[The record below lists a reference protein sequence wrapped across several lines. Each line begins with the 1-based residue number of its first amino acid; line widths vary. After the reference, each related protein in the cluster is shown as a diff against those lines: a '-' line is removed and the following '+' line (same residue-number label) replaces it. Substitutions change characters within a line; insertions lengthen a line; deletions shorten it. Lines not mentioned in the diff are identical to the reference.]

1 MVEVTK
7 YDTNNQF
14 SWTEKTQTFDDVTGQ
29 LTQDYVLL
37 DNGISILTIL
47 NSDVGNKSW
56 LTDSAVDGG
65 LFSWS
70 EKQSNYDVNG
80 DLVSVGLTYDNG
92 VTKYELYEDGILRS
106 AASVDGEENAEI
118 WTRFD
123 LMYGLDGQLVT
134 KIIQFDDGIVRV
146 QNFAE
151 GSRTST
157 FDYDNPND
165 AGTGIKSWDRIETY
179 YDQAG
184 AVSERATYN
193 DNGVLRVDSY
203 TNGVRSQVFQF
214 DNPNEENGG
223 VKSWDR
229 IEAYYDEGGN
239 LSESAT
245 FYDNGIVR
253 VTSYQAGQRA
263 SIVQLDNPNEVDSGV
278 KVWDRIETYFDDAGQ
293 KSEQA
298 TVYDNGIIKV
308 QQYTEGQ
315 LTQLLQYDEADAASW
330 DRIETTFSRSAG
342 SVTKTTLT
350 VGDDGVERVDVR
362 EDGKR
367 ASLVEIDA
375 SADGTARKWETNARQ
390 YDEAGQ
396 LAQQRITFDNTDQFV
411 FLYADRAKT
420 QKVEF
425 DGDDSN
431 AWVYRVTDYT
441 ADGPVVTTYDP
452 GDAAT
457 PPEIIA
463 LFDDLGF

>member
-1 MVEVTK
+1 M
-7 YDTNNQF
+7 
-14 SWTEKTQTFDDVTGQ
+14 
-29 LTQDYVLL
+29 
-37 DNGISILTIL
+37 
-47 NSDVGNKSW
+47 
-56 LTDSAVDGG
+56 
-65 LFSWS
+65 
-70 EKQSNYDVNG
+70 
-80 DLVSVGLTYDNG
+80 
-92 VTKYELYEDGILRS
+92 
-106 AASVDGEENAEI
+106 
-118 WTRFD
+118 
-123 LMYGLDGQLVT
+123 
-134 KIIQFDDGIVRV
+134 
-146 QNFAE
+146 
-151 GSRTST
+151 
-157 FDYDNPND
+157 
-165 AGTGIKSWDRIETY
+165 
-179 YDQAG
+179 
-184 AVSERATYN
+184 
-193 DNGVLRVDSY
+193 
-203 TNGVRSQVFQF
+203 
-214 DNPNEENGG
+214 
-223 VKSWDR
+223 
-229 IEAYYDEGGN
+229 
-239 LSESAT
+239 
-245 FYDNGIVR
+245 
-253 VTSYQAGQRA
+253 
-263 SIVQLDNPNEVDSGV
+263 
-278 KVWDRIETYFDDAGQ
+278 
-293 KSEQA
+293 
-298 TVYDNGIIKV
+298 
-308 QQYTEGQ
+308 
-315 LTQLLQYDEADAASW
+315 TQLLQYDEADAASW

>member
-14 SWTEKTQTFDDVTGQ
+14 SWTEKTQTFDYVTGE
-29 LTQDYVLL
+29 LTQDYVLF
-37 DNGISILTIL
+37 DNGLTSTDIYANGVRTIGILE
-47 NSDVGNKSW
+47 DV
-56 LTDSAVDGG
+56 AVDGG
-65 LFSWS
+65 LFNWAN
-70 EKQSNYDVNG
+70 KWTQYDETGAVIG
-80 DLVSVGLTYDNG
+80 VGIEYDNNVIQEDTYEYG
-92 VTKYELYEDGILRS
+92 VLLN
-106 AASVDGEENAEI
+106 SVRVDRLGDAEI

-165 AGTGIKSWDRIETY
+165 AGTGIKSWDRVETY

-184 AVSERATYN
+184 AVSK
-193 DNGVLRVDSY
+193 
-203 TNGVRSQVFQF
+203 Q
-214 DNPNEENGG
+214 
-223 VKSWDR
+223 
-229 IEAYYDEGGN
+229 
-239 LSESAT
+239 AT
-245 FYDNGIVR
+245 FYDNGLLR
-253 VTSYQAGQRA
+253 VTSYQDGQRA
-263 SIVQLDNPNEVDSGV
+263 SVVQRDNPDEAGSGV
-278 KVWDRIETYFDDAGQ
+278 KAWDRIETYFDATGQ
-293 KSEQA
+293 KSERA
-298 TVYDNGIIKV
+298 TFYDNGIIKV

-315 LTQLLQYDEADAASW
+315 LTQLLQYGEADAASW

-396 LAQQRITFDNTDQFV
+396 LAQQRITYDNTDQFV

>member
-14 SWTEKTQTFDDVTGQ
+14 SWTEKTQTFDYVTGE
-29 LTQDYVLL
+29 LTQDYVLF
-37 DNGISILTIL
+37 DNGLTSTDIYANGVRTIGILE
-47 NSDVGNKSW
+47 DV
-56 LTDSAVDGG
+56 AVDGG
-65 LFSWS
+65 LFNWAN
-70 EKQSNYDVNG
+70 KWTQYDETGAVIG
-80 DLVSVGLTYDNG
+80 VGIEYDNNVIQEDTYEYG
-92 VTKYELYEDGILRS
+92 VLLN
-106 AASVDGEENAEI
+106 SVRVDRLGDAEI

-157 FDYDNPND
+157 FDYDNPNE
-165 AGTGIKSWDRIETY
+165 AG
-179 YDQAG
+179 
-184 AVSERATYN
+184 
-193 DNGVLRVDSY
+193 
-203 TNGVRSQVFQF
+203 
-214 DNPNEENGG
+214 
-223 VKSWDR
+223 
-229 IEAYYDEGGN
+229 
-239 LSESAT
+239 
-245 FYDNGIVR
+245 
-253 VTSYQAGQRA
+253 
-263 SIVQLDNPNEVDSGV
+263 SGV
-278 KVWDRIETYFDDAGQ
+278 KAWDRIETYFDATGQ
-293 KSEQA
+293 KSERA
-298 TVYDNGIIKV
+298 TFYDNGIIKV